1 MNLDRDGNVGG
12 NFVRSFVRELVC
24 KRGIMFVFSDEYNE
38 YNESFF
44 IIIFRSYIIFRLISQ
59 SFNREILF
67 ILVFFFEYFLFP
79 KIFNESFKI
88 SSIGKSRDKGD

>member
-44 IIIFRSYIIFRLISQ
+44 LLLFLDP
-59 SFNREILF
+59 ILF
-67 ILVFFFEYFLFP
+67 
-79 KIFNESFKI
+79 SA
-88 SSIGKSRDKGD
+88 

>member
-24 KRGIMFVFSDEYNE
+24 KRGIMFVFSDE

-88 SSIGKSRDKGD
+88 SNIGKSRDKGD